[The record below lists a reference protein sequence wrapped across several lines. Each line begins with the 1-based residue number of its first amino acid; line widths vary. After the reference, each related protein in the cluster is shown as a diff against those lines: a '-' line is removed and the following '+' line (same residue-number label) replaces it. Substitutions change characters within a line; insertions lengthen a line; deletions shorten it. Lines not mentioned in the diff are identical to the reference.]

1 MSALTRSIAQRP
13 CALAFYL
20 RGRINLYYNR
30 FIFHRTDKGVADLN
44 RALSMTT
51 AESPPAL
58 VLRIYTSL
66 GDGYC
71 RLGNLTLAREAWS
84 TGAARFP
91 EDGALR
97 RRLEK
102 QGQELEW
109 TVGEALAAERRVD
122 TSSPACCRCLDPGR
136 RLLGAC
142 RKRGERF
149 PGSGDPLRRHR
160 TLLRREES
168 AKVRAASFLGFEA
181 REHLMID
188 AGPRAARRAEVK
200 RRVQRHRH
208 VHGTP
213 SIELEEAA
221 MVVVVVVAQEEETL
235 VEVADALEV
244 GLEHHHGPRGT
255 V

>member
-1 MSALTRSIAQRP
+1 VGRAISSVGRVLAALICALSAWTAAAGAADDPLRERFHGLEQAIQGDPENLTLAAGYRALAIETSSYDRSIDFFEKLARRKGSGPNVQISLALAYADKVPPAGDIRRLYLGRDAMSALTRSIAQRP

-66 GDGYC
+66 GDGYF
-71 RLGNLTLAREAWS
+71 RLGNLALAREAWS

-122 TSSPACCRCLDPGR
+122 TSLAG
-136 RLLGAC
+136 LL
-142 RKRGERF
+142 
-149 PGSGDPLRRHR
+149 PVP
-160 TLLRREES
+160 
-168 AKVRAASFLGFEA
+168 
-181 REHLMID
+181 
-188 AGPRAARRAEVK
+188 
-200 RRVQRHRH
+200 
-208 VHGTP
+208 
-213 SIELEEAA
+213 
-221 MVVVVVVAQEEETL
+221 
-235 VEVADALEV
+235 
-244 GLEHHHGPRGT
+244 
-255 V
+255 